1 MAKKNKCY
9 KQTNAQGDNFI
20 SDKNGAVIAQTQ
32 RKSKFHYILDLLK
45 EVEYQVKTLKN
56 TEVNAGN

>member
-1 MAKKNKCY
+1 MKKRINKQ
-9 KQTNAQGDNFI
+9 KGDNFV
-20 SDKNGAVIAQTQ
+20 SDKNGTRIASAQ
-32 RKSKFHYILDLLK
+32 RNNKYHYVLDLLK